1 MQQMI
6 LSIGFMRKLKMLNL
20 INILNELGEIKHNVS
35 IKTLT
40 SFKIGG
46 NAEYVFYPTDISYL
60 SKAINLLNDKNIP
73 YKIWGMGSNILA
85 SDDDYH
91 GVIIKL
97 DKTLNYIEI
106 NSTQVKVGAG
116 ASLIALAY
124 KTCLLGLSGFEY
136 ATGIP
141 GSVGGA
147 LYMNAGAYK
156 HDTYEILKR
165 IYVYKDGECVW
176 MNKNEIVFSYRHTSF
191 ADHKNWI
198 ILEAEFECVI
208 GIKDD
213 IEKIVND
220 RKIRR
225 NQSQPLN
232 LPSAGSVFRN
242 PEGILAWQVID
253 QVGLRGKRMGG
264 AMFSEIHSNFIVNVD
279 NAKAKDV
286 LDLVQLA
293 QRLIAEKFEMTLN
306 PEIELFNWSDK

>member
-1 MQQMI
+1 
-6 LSIGFMRKLKMLNL
+6 MLNL
-20 INILNELGEIKHNVS
+20 IDILNRWGEIRHNVS
-35 IKTLT
+35 LKTLT
-40 SFKIGG
+40 SFRIGG
-46 NAEYVFYPTDISYL
+46 IAEYVFCPNDIKCLDRSI
-60 SKAINLLNDKNIP
+60 KFLNENNIP
-73 YKIWGMGSNILA
+73 FKIWGMGSNILA
-85 SDDDYH
+85 SDNEYH

-97 DKTLNYIEI
+97 DKTLNHIEI
-106 NSTQVKVGAG
+106 EDNRILVGAG

-165 IYVYKDGECVW
+165 VHVYKDGECVW
-176 MNKNEIVFSYRHTSF
+176 MNKEEIQFSYRHTSF
-191 ADHKNWI
+191 ANHKNWI
-198 ILEAEFECVI
+198 ILEAEFECTFGSI
-208 GIKDD
+208 ND

-225 NQSQPLN
+225 TQSQPLN

-242 PEGILAWQVID
+242 PEGKLAWQVID
-253 QVGLRGKRMGG
+253 QVGLRGKRIGG
-264 AMFSEIHSNFIVNVD
+264 AMFSEVHSNFIVNVD

-293 QRLIAEKFEMTLN
+293 QGLISEKFGIILN
-306 PEIELFNWSDK
+306 PEIELFNWSEQ